1 MRRIVT
7 LLLST
12 ITVLVL
18 LFSYHT
24 STDSG
29 SPSVVAAPSGGAA
42 TGATP
47 DTPTPSATTPAPAGA
62 DPGTGSGDDGAG
74 DDDGGTVTTPSPSV
88 TPSPQAT
95 PSPSATTPS
104 SSTKT
109 YTGDQVMTRWGPMQ
123 VEITVSG
130 GKITA
135 AQAVQYPN
143 GNGRD
148 VEINSYALPVLNQE
162 VVDRQ
167 SAQIDTVSG
176 ATVTSDGYLQSLQSA
191 LDQAHL

>member
-62 DPGTGSGDDGAG
+62 DPGTGDDGAA
-74 DDDGGTVTTPSPSV
+74 DDGGTVTTPSPS
-88 TPSPQAT
+88 AT
-95 PSPSATTPS
+95 PVAEQHPVAERH
-104 SSTKT
+104 
-109 YTGDQVMTRWGPMQ
+109 D
-123 VEITVSG
+123 
-130 GKITA
+130 
-135 AQAVQYPN
+135 
-143 GNGRD
+143 
-148 VEINSYALPVLNQE
+148 PVL
-162 VVDRQ
+162 VDEDLHR
-167 SAQIDTVSG
+167 
-176 ATVTSDGYLQSLQSA
+176 
-191 LDQAHL
+191 

>member
-47 DTPTPSATTPAPAGA
+47 DTPTPSATTPAAAGA
-62 DPGTGSGDDGAG
+62 DPGSGDDGAG
-74 DDDGGTVTTPSPSV
+74 DDGGTVTTPSPSV
-88 TPSPQAT
+88 TPSP
-95 PSPSATTPS
+95 SSTTPS

-135 AQAVQYPN
+135 AQAVQYPS

-148 VEINSYALPVLNQE
+148 AEINSYALPVLNQE

>member
-74 DDDGGTVTTPSPSV
+74 DDGGTAT
-88 TPSPQAT
+88 T
-95 PSPSATTPS
+95 PSPSATPSPSSTPSPSAKTPS

-109 YTGDQVMTRWGPMQ
+109 YTGDQVTTRWGPVQ
-123 VEITVSG
+123 VEITVAG

-135 AQAVQYPN
+135 AQAVQYPS

-148 VEINSYALPVLNQE
+148 AEINSYALPVLNQE

>member
-7 LLLST
+7 AAAVHHHRPGPAVQLPHQHRQRLAA
-12 ITVLVL
+12 
-18 LFSYHT
+18 
-24 STDSG
+24 
-29 SPSVVAAPSGGAA
+29 VVAGSEPGRRAA
-42 TGATP
+42 RHARGPHP
-47 DTPTPSATTPAPAGA
+47 DPLRHDRPPRRRRPRRA
-62 DPGTGSGDDGAG
+62 GDDGAG
-74 DDDGGTVTTPSPSV
+74 DDGGAATAPSPSPTPSP
-88 TPSPQAT
+88 AH
-95 PSPSATTPS
+95 PSPSAKTPS

-109 YTGDQVMTRWGPMQ
+109 YTGDALMTRWGPVQ
-123 VEITVSG
+123 VQITVTG

-148 VEINSYALPVLNQE
+148 AEINSYALPVLNQE
-162 VVDRQ
+162 AVAAQ

>member
-62 DPGTGSGDDGAG
+62 DPGSG
-74 DDDGGTVTTPSPSV
+74 DDGGTVTTPSPSV
-88 TPSPQAT
+88 T

-167 SAQIDTVSG
+167 SAQIDTISG